1 MPAPS
6 RRAATP
12 VVSLPDRAASDL
24 RYIRGA
30 MENSGRFSA
39 VPGRGGVAMGVVA
52 LAAAAL
58 DARAADAETSLAV
71 WSAAAIAALAVGG
84 LAMRRK
90 AARLG
95 VALLAGAGRRFLL
108 CLCPSLVA
116 GALLTAALAR
126 AGLHEMLPAT
136 WLLCYG
142 AGVVAAGALSVPIVP
157 ATGGGFLVL
166 GAAALAAPP
175 AWGTALLGLGF
186 GGLHVASG
194 LVIARRHGG

>member
-6 RRAATP
+6 RRAETP
-12 VVSLPDRAASDL
+12 VVSLPDRAAADL

-39 VPGRGGVAMGVVA
+39 VPGRGGVAMGVIALVA
-52 LAAAAL
+52 AVL
-58 DARAADAETSLAV
+58 DSRVADAETSLAV
-71 WSAAAIAALAVGG
+71 WCVAAAVAVAVGG
-84 LAMRRK
+84 IEMRRK

-126 AGLHEMLPAT
+126 TGQHDLLPAT

-142 AGVVAAGALSVPIVP
+142 AGVVAAGALSPAVVP
-157 ATGGGFLVL
+157 AMGGGFLVL
-166 GAAALAAPP
+166 GATALAAPP
-175 AWGTALLGLGF
+175 EWGTLLLGTGF
-186 GGLHVASG
+186 GGLHVVCG
-194 LVIARRHGG
+194 LLDPRLR